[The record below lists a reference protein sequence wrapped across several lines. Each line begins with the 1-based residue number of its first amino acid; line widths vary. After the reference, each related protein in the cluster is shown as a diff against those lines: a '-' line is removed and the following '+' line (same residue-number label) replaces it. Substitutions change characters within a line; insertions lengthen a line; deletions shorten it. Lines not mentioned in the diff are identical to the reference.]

1 MLPVNK
7 LSVEPVCGEQTGQLM
22 HQNGSGKEI
31 HESHVTS
38 MPEIFIP
45 ADPRQHINN
54 LKLSL
59 RVTERIKR
67 ADSKCLS

>member
-1 MLPVNK
+1 MAGLELQLKQPMDNKMSQNKIMLPVNK

-45 ADPRQHINN
+45 ADPR
-54 LKLSL
+54 
-59 RVTERIKR
+59 
-67 ADSKCLS
+67 